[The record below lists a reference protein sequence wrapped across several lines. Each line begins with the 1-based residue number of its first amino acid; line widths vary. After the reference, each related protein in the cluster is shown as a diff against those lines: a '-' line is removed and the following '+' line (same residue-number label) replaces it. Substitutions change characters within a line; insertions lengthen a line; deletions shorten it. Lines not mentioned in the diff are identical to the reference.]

1 MLVIS
6 KEDDGGEENYDVDG
20 NDGDELMMMM
30 HASLSLQMF
39 IQLAGLLFE

>member
-6 KEDDGGEENYDVDG
+6 KEDNGGEENYDNDG
-20 NDGDELMMMM
+20 NDGDELMMM

>member
-6 KEDDGGEENYDVDG
+6 KEDDGGEESYDVDS
-20 NDGDELMMMM
+20 NDGDELMMM

>member
-1 MLVIS
+1 MVVIS

-20 NDGDELMMMM
+20 SDGDELMMMM